1 MRWPSLISLLALS
14 ACSPFAD
21 RSQPPRAN
29 PATAIAPPDASS
41 SPASPPS
48 PQTNTPPPPSTTTLT
63 PPRLASKTISGITFE
78 GVAFDSRSHRL
89 RVLDQPAGP
98 GSRWPDAESA
108 GKSIAAIAAINAGFF
123 TPEGSPLG
131 KLVTAGNPVG
141 SWNRSSSLGSGVWLE
156 TPGGQSSI
164 LRRESAINSPT
175 PSEMIQ
181 AGPLLTENTRKI
193 PGLESTKPAV
203 RILILWDGN
212 SRWWIGR
219 ASPCSLAALA
229 EAIASGKPAGWTTR
243 SALNLDGGRSSDL
256 WISPSVAGGP
266 LLRRSFLN
274 RPVRNFLALVPR

>member
-1 MRWPSLISLLALS
+1 MRWLSSIPLLALS
-14 ACSPFAD
+14 ACSPLAV
-21 RSQPPRAN
+21 
-29 PATAIAPPDASS
+29 
-41 SPASPPS
+41 SPP
-48 PQTNTPPPPSTTTLT
+48 PPTPPPSAISQPVAPNQPLPSPPQPPAAPLTL
-63 PPRLASKTISGITFE
+63 PRLTSKTISGITFE

-108 GKSIAAIAAINAGFF
+108 GKSISALAAINAGFF

-141 SWNRSSSLGSGVWLE
+141 SWNRASSLGSGVWLE
-156 TPGGQSSI
+156 TPGGRSSI

-175 PSEMIQ
+175 PSELVQ
-181 AGPLLTENTRKI
+181 AGPLLIENNRKI
-193 PGLESTKPAV
+193 SGLESTKPAV

-229 EAIASGKPAGWTTR
+229 DAIASGKPAGWTTR

-274 RPVRNFLALVPR
+274 RPVRNFLALVQR

>member
-1 MRWPSLISLLALS
+1 MRWLSSIPLLALS
-14 ACSPFAD
+14 ACSPVAD
-21 RSQPPRAN
+21 SPP
-29 PATAIAPPDASS
+29 PPIPPPTAISKPVAPNQPL
-41 SPASPPS
+41 P
-48 PQTNTPPPPSTTTLT
+48 TPPPPPATSLT
-63 PPRLASKTISGITFE
+63 PPRLTSKTISGITFE
-78 GVAFDSRSHRL
+78 GVAFDARSHRL

-108 GKSIAAIAAINAGFF
+108 GKSISALAAINAGFF

-141 SWNRSSSLGSGVWLE
+141 SWNRASSLGSGVWLE

-181 AGPLLTENTRKI
+181 AGPLLIENNRKI
-193 PGLESTKPAV
+193 SGLESTKPAV

-229 EAIASGKPAGWTTR
+229 DAIASGKPAGWTTS